1 MFNNC
6 IFIGRLGA
14 DPVVK
19 TTESGKKVAQFNMAC
34 DEPGYTK
41 KDGTEVQK
49 RTEWIPVVL
58 WNGLAETAERYVKKG
73 ALVMVEGKFR
83 TRSYEKEGIT
93 YYRSEIYADTMRML
107 ESRKDAA
114 PLPTDPDTA
123 PQKEVIPA
131 QAPAPDDDLPF

>member
-1 MFNNC
+1 M
-6 IFIGRLGA
+6 
-14 DPVVK
+14 
-19 TTESGKKVAQFNMAC
+19 
-34 DEPGYTK
+34 
-41 KDGTEVQK
+41 QK

-83 TRSYEKEGIT
+83 TRSYEKDGIT

-131 QAPAPDDDLPF
+131 QVPAPYDDLPF

>member
-14 DPVVK
+14 DPMVK
-19 TTESGKKVAQFNMAC
+19 TTENGKKVAQFNMAC

-83 TRSYEKEGIT
+83 TRSYEKDGIT

-131 QAPAPDDDLPF
+131 QAPAPEDDLPF